1 LNQSGTEGAGHRQH
15 QRAAEPS
22 LATILEIE
30 NHLTPRTRIDSCRYD
45 RDAVPAYDKAFQLP
59 DLLSRKGLHTAAAQR
74 AIRATATRAPNG
86 SDQRQQGNE
95 KSFGHHQE
103 ISAPEIGRLRQTA
116 SQREN

>member
-1 LNQSGTEGAGHRQH
+1 LNGSGTEGAGHRHYQCP
-15 QRAAEPS
+15 AEAS

-45 RDAVPAYDKAFQLP
+45 RDAVLAYDKAGKLP
-59 DLLSRKGLHTAAAQR
+59 DRLRRQGLHTAAAQR

-86 SDQRQQGNE
+86 SDERQQRSE

-103 ISAPEIGRLRQTA
+103 ISAPEIG
-116 SQREN
+116 